1 MFDASSF
8 NCIDPNLC
16 IMKCK
21 CGIEIPKR
29 RIDLGYKVC
38 VDCSTESR
46 WSVVQVN
53 YHKTGNTTEVIKD
66 PEVAADFMFMSSRK
80 GFGVMRGLTSSRK
93 KTQIPKDPKP
103 EKKIDESPKVIS
115 RVCNRY
121 MPKYYFEEVG
131 EKTAKITEELGYD
144 EGIKY
149 IESSLEK
156 KLIFKKQAE
165 QLKQIIEFLSHECT
179 RNTNLC

>member
-1 MFDASSF
+1 
-8 NCIDPNLC
+8 
-16 IMKCK
+16 MKCK
-21 CGIEIPKR
+21 CGIEIPKG
-29 RIDLGYKVC
+29 RISLGYKVC
-38 VDCSTESR
+38 IDCSTEPR

-66 PEVAADFMFMSSRK
+66 PEVAADFIFMSSRK

-93 KTQIPKDPKP
+93 KTPIIKDPKP
-103 EKKIDESPKVIS
+103 EKKIEDTSPKIIS
-115 RVCNRY
+115 KVCDRY

-131 EKTAKITEELGYD
+131 EKAAKITEELGYD

-149 IESSLEK
+149 IELSLEK

-165 QLKQIIEFLSHECT
+165 QLKQIIEFLSHEYT
-179 RNTNLC
+179 GNTKLC